1 MKSRQ
6 QDIDRFYEFLHQ
18 LEDVL
23 GGKRKLSFCNGRMIW
38 PERGVYFFFEDGETR
53 ENGEP
58 RVVRIGTHALSLK
71 SRTKLWS
78 RLSQHQGTLSGRYP
92 GGGNHR
98 GSIFRLH
105 VGTAIITRDGLDVP
119 TWSKGSSASVQI
131 RAAEYPT
138 ENKVSAHINQMP
150 FLWLNINDEPGPS
163 SVRGCIERNAIA
175 LLSNYAKKP
184 KIDPPSMNWLGN
196 LAWRD
201 KIREAGLWN
210 VNHVD
215 EEYNSSFL
223 DILKMNVAE
232 MGRK

>member
-1 MKSRQ
+1 MRSRQ
-6 QDIDRFYEFLHQ
+6 HDIDCFYELLHQ
-18 LEDVL
+18 LELVL

-53 ENGEP
+53 VNGNP
-58 RVVRIGTHALSLK
+58 RVVRIGTHGLK
-71 SRTKLWS
+71 LGSRTTLWN
-78 RLSQHQGTLSGRYP
+78 RLSQHQGTLSGRHP

-98 GSIFRLH
+98 GSVFRLH
-105 VGTAIITRDGLDVP
+105 IGTAIITRDGLDVP
-119 TWSKGSSASVQI
+119 TWSKGSTASVQI
-131 RAAEYPT
+131 RATEYPT

-150 FLWLNINDEPGPS
+150 FLWININDEPGPS

-184 KIDPPSMNWLGN
+184 KIDSPSMNWLGN

-201 KIREAGLWN
+201 KIRESGLWN

-215 EEYNSSFL
+215 EKYNSSFL
-223 DILKMNVAE
+223 DILKMNIAKT
-232 MGRK
+232 GRK

>member
-6 QDIDRFYEFLHQ
+6 HDVDRFYEFLHQ
-18 LEDVL
+18 LEVVL
-23 GGKRKLSFCNGRMIW
+23 GGKRKLSFCKGRMIW
-38 PERGVYFFFEDGETR
+38 PERGVYFFFEEGETR

-58 RVVRIGTHALSLK
+58 RVVRIGTHALSK
-71 SRTKLWS
+71 NSTTTLWS
-78 RLSQHQGTLSGRYP
+78 RLSQHQGTLSGRHP

-98 GSIFRLH
+98 GSVFRLH
-105 VGTAIITRDGLDVP
+105 VGTAIIAREGLIVP

-131 RAAEYPT
+131 RAAEYHA
-138 ENKVSAHINQMP
+138 ESKVSAHINQMP
-150 FLWLNINDEPGPS
+150 FLWLSIDDEPGPS

-175 LLSNYAKKP
+175 LLSNYAKKL
-184 KIDPPSMNWLGN
+184 KIDPPSMSWLGN

-223 DILKMNVAE
+223 DILKMNVAKT
-232 MGRK
+232 GRK